1 MLEITDEPG
10 DVSMLEP
17 LLWKKTE
24 EAKAKI
30 NKIPFYKTL
39 SMKMVS
45 IDKKAAVLEIR
56 GARKHRNPWGKVHGG
71 VLATIVDSS
80 CGLSV
85 WPHLK
90 QNEFVTTISLHVDYM
105 APASPGDIVT
115 ARGKLIQQS
124 RTLARAESVITNQDK
139 KIIAKG
145 YATFMK
151 TPLPDKT
158 M

>member
-1 MLEITDEPG
+1 MFD
-10 DVSMLEP
+10 P

-24 EAKAKI
+24 EARAKV
-30 NKIPFYKTL
+30 NKVPFYKTL
-39 SMKMVS
+39 SMEMIS
-45 IDKKAAVLEIR
+45 IDKKGAVLEIK

-71 VLATIVDSS
+71 VLATIIDSS

-90 QNEFVTTISLHVDYM
+90 QNEFVTTVSLHVDYM
-105 APASPGDIVT
+105 SPAHPGDVIT

-124 RTLARAESVITNQDK
+124 RTLARAEAVITNQDK

-145 YATFMK
+145 YATFVK
-151 TPLPDKT
+151 TPLNGANKLKIR
-158 M
+158 